1 MSETDTVMNLMF
13 KSANMILDN
22 TNFAIGICDMI
33 VKPLE
38 KDPVN
43 AAWKQAIDE
52 GKVNVIS
59 VSDIKDEKKELL
71 CKLDRE
77 NIPYKEYNNM
87 IFTLNDDKDHV
98 EDILNDFDSYA
109 VTESAMQEH
118 FGNGFV
124 EVVVD
129 TETDALLCK
138 SHLDANDMDYLV
150 NKRGAN
156 EQYVFTVNRSDQ
168 AQLKRVMLDVAID
181 KQSEC
186 KDIYNR
192 ELTADSQ
199 YRMNMLERLGSQN
212 SENCDITIVDID
224 GTALIGDK
232 KFISLQK
239 EGQEI
244 SFINK
249 KKDIRDMNQVFIK
262 MKYPVALSRS
272 EYREFLNADNREDF
286 LIDKRR
292 EQGISAI
299 TPSDRDAILRHEAQ
313 KELIEQKLAQ
323 EHPNEIIAD
332 MNDYNNGQSLILFKE
347 AERQN
352 YELNHDMNE
361 ISNIDANILN
371 DAFMEYRGYDIER
384 PEVNCEKLADIE
396 NSIFNDVNERM
407 EKIAELTAELNID
420 SLENDVSNEV
430 INDAELLDSNIIEIN
445 QEEM

>member
-1 MSETDTVMNLMF
+1 
-13 KSANMILDN
+13 MI
-22 TNFAIGICDMI
+22 
-33 VKPLE
+33 
-38 KDPVN
+38 
-43 AAWKQAIDE
+43 
-52 GKVNVIS
+52 
-59 VSDIKDEKKELL
+59 
-71 CKLDRE
+71 
-77 NIPYKEYNNM
+77 
-87 IFTLNDDKDHV
+87 

-299 TPSDRDAILRHEAQ
+299 TPSDRDAILRYEAQ

>member
-43 AAWKQAIDE
+43 VAWKQAIDE

-299 TPSDRDAILRHEAQ
+299 TPDFAYSTR
-313 KELIEQKLAQ
+313 
-323 EHPNEIIAD
+323 
-332 MNDYNNGQSLILFKE
+332 
-347 AERQN
+347 
-352 YELNHDMNE
+352 
-361 ISNIDANILN
+361 
-371 DAFMEYRGYDIER
+371 
-384 PEVNCEKLADIE
+384 
-396 NSIFNDVNERM
+396 
-407 EKIAELTAELNID
+407 
-420 SLENDVSNEV
+420 
-430 INDAELLDSNIIEIN
+430 
-445 QEEM
+445 

>member
-1 MSETDTVMNLMF
+1 MRYDSKT
-13 KSANMILDN
+13 I
-22 TNFAIGICDMI
+22 
-33 VKPLE
+33 E

-71 CKLDRE
+71 CKLDQE

-87 IFTLNDDKDHV
+87 IFTLNNDKDHV

-138 SHLDANDMDYLV
+138 SHLDANNMDYLV

-232 KFISLQK
+232 KNL
-239 EGQEI
+239 
-244 SFINK
+244 
-249 KKDIRDMNQVFIK
+249 
-262 MKYPVALSRS
+262 
-272 EYREFLNADNREDF
+272 
-286 LIDKRR
+286 
-292 EQGISAI
+292 
-299 TPSDRDAILRHEAQ
+299 
-313 KELIEQKLAQ
+313 
-323 EHPNEIIAD
+323 
-332 MNDYNNGQSLILFKE
+332 
-347 AERQN
+347 
-352 YELNHDMNE
+352 
-361 ISNIDANILN
+361 
-371 DAFMEYRGYDIER
+371 
-384 PEVNCEKLADIE
+384 
-396 NSIFNDVNERM
+396 
-407 EKIAELTAELNID
+407 
-420 SLENDVSNEV
+420 
-430 INDAELLDSNIIEIN
+430 
-445 QEEM
+445 

>member
-1 MSETDTVMNLMF
+1 
-13 KSANMILDN
+13 
-22 TNFAIGICDMI
+22 
-33 VKPLE
+33 
-38 KDPVN
+38 
-43 AAWKQAIDE
+43 
-52 GKVNVIS
+52 
-59 VSDIKDEKKELL
+59 
-71 CKLDRE
+71 
-77 NIPYKEYNNM
+77 
-87 IFTLNDDKDHV
+87 
-98 EDILNDFDSYA
+98 
-109 VTESAMQEH
+109 
-118 FGNGFV
+118 
-124 EVVVD
+124 
-129 TETDALLCK
+129 
-138 SHLDANDMDYLV
+138 
-150 NKRGAN
+150 
-156 EQYVFTVNRSDQ
+156 
-168 AQLKRVMLDVAID
+168 
-181 KQSEC
+181 
-186 KDIYNR
+186 
-192 ELTADSQ
+192 
-199 YRMNMLERLGSQN
+199 MLERLGSQN

-299 TPSDRDAILRHEAQ
+299 TPSDRDAILRYEAQ